1 MARRETRGA
10 VTVECS
16 AVRYACGEC
25 LGGSFEVFQRV
36 AGERACCV
44 CVEAR
49 SRVQGSGQWRDT
61 EGKLLGV
68 GPELRLTFPH
78 SPRAIWIGLAASRRK
93 V

>member
-1 MARRETRGA
+1 MARRETRRA

-44 CVEAR
+44 CEEAR
-49 SRVQGSGQWRDT
+49 SRIQGSGQ
-61 EGKLLGV
+61 
-68 GPELRLTFPH
+68 
-78 SPRAIWIGLAASRRK
+78 
-93 V
+93 